1 MTKKEYLIKIL
12 ENLEPIWDS
21 ASALKVVVQ
30 EWALGDDAID
40 ILITAVESGIHS
52 AKSEVAKMKM
62 KKWLDTLERM
72 KQMEKQ
78 SALQDE
84 KELAELDDMINSF

>member
-1 MTKKEYLIKIL
+1 MTKKEYLIKVL
-12 ENLEPIWDS
+12 ESLESVWDS

-30 EWALGDDAID
+30 EWALGDDVID
-40 ILITAVESGIHS
+40 VLITAVESWIHS